1 MIHLHSQILF
11 FLNFFKKKKIISLKK
26 IEIKIH
32 IAGIGDTLSYF
43 PSIHTPVYT
52 CATTSLP
59 NNNTDN
65 DNKFKR
71 AKTSPI
77 LGSCLPQN
85 LQPQIKSFSVAYF
98 VIIYSVDGIYC
109 ICIWSLICPG
119 ESNTAG
125 LYRNVRVS
133 SLEGERGGQPLT
145 TSRCLC
151 ISCVGWRPG
160 L

>member
-1 MIHLHSQILF
+1 M
-11 FLNFFKKKKIISLKK
+11 
-26 IEIKIH
+26 
-32 IAGIGDTLSYF
+32 SYF
-43 PSIHTPVYT
+43 QSIHTPVYT
-52 CATTSLP
+52 CATMSLR

-77 LGSCLPQN
+77 LSSCQPQN

-109 ICIWSLICPG
+109 ICIWSLMIPG

-133 SLEGERGGQPLT
+133 SLEGGEGGLAPHNLSMSLYFLRRMET
-145 TSRCLC
+145 WSLKRTGSR
-151 ISCVGWRPG
+151 RN
-160 L
+160 